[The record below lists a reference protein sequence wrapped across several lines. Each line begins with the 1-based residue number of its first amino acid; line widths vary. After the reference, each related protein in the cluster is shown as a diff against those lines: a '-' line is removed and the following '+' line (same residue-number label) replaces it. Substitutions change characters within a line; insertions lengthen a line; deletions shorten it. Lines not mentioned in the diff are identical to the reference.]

1 MTHVVGACFDAPEQP
16 SPEGGT
22 GVTVGKHAAADG
34 ASAHPLVAAALAQRS
49 ADSTGAHRKGDLPA
63 ASTGSGLGW
72 PDPPAP
78 DGGGLGWP
86 GSISTDAASAEPEA
100 APAPSGPASAP
111 ATARGGWRRFFRVSS
126 AA

>member
-1 MTHVVGACFDAPEQP
+1 MTHDVGACFDAPEQP
-16 SPEGGT
+16 SSEGGT

-34 ASAHPLVAAALAQRS
+34 APAHPLVAAALARRS
-49 ADSTGAHRKGDLPA
+49 AESAGAHGTGDRPGA
-63 ASTGSGLGW
+63 GTGSGLGW

-86 GSISTDAASAEPEA
+86 GSTSTDAASTEPDA

-111 ATARGGWRRFFRVSS
+111 VTARGGWRRFFRVSS